1 MSASSKAFFVAF
13 FRRLRMSASVAVG
26 SSLRMAERNRTSWV
40 LLKET
45 SRTCDQQRDPNYSWP
60 T

>member
-1 MSASSKAFFVAF
+1 
-13 FRRLRMSASVAVG
+13 LRMSASVAVG